1 MQTRITRAAGYLQVD
16 GTGAAELQPLL
27 LLIKALRP
35 ETRAH
40 GDTRLLFNLAQLRG
54 ELSFSGHFLL
64 GEYVVRHLAHLD
76 RIASV
81 VRPETITR
89 TSERVARAQGVRLRV
104 FDSMPEAL
112 AWLLAT
118 GEQPEAAG
126 EQDDAHPLMDPVR
139 AAFWE
144 ALSHLFPRHAQAVQ
158 VAGGNLVISWAMA
171 DDPHAIYEMSTP
183 ITIRFE
189 PQLLEHMRLASAEQ
203 RKRIAS
209 QQEAVFR
216 AGLMGYDPYA
226 AVPQARVIVLG

>member
-1 MQTRITRAAGYLQVD
+1 MHTRVTRKSGYLQVD
-16 GTGAAELQPLL
+16 GTGIAELQPLL

-35 ETRAH
+35 ETRVH
-40 GDTRLLFNLAQLRG
+40 GDTLLLFNLTQLQG
-54 ELSFSGHFLL
+54 ELNFSGHFLL

-104 FDSMPEAL
+104 FASMPEAV

-118 GEQPEAAG
+118 GEQPEAAE
-126 EQDDAHPLMDPVR
+126 EQEDHPLMDPVR

-158 VAGGNLVISWAMA
+158 MAGGNLVISWAMT
-171 DDPHAIYEMSTP
+171 DDPHATYEMSTP

-209 QQEAVFR
+209 QQEASFR